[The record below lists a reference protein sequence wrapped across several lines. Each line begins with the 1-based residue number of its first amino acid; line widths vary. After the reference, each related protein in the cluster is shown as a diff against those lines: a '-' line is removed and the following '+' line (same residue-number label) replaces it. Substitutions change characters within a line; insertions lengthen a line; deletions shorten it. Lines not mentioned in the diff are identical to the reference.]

1 MPDELQRPP
10 PPALADTDALF
21 LDVDGTLLAFA
32 DHPDK
37 VTPDAALLDLL
48 QGLHHYLGGA
58 LALLSGRPLA
68 QLQQMFA
75 PLQLPMAGLHG
86 AQLQSTAETAARIPD
101 TDTDTAHWL
110 HGLHVRA
117 MQLAHAH
124 PGMLV
129 EHKGQA
135 LALHWRNAPA
145 AAPAITAFARAQLPQ
160 LPGVRLQ
167 PGNHVVEFVSDGHD
181 KGRALVQLM
190 QRPPFN
196 GRRPLCVGDDLT
208 DEHGFSAAARLGGA
222 GILVGRRE
230 PSHARFA
237 LPDIGAVHHWLRAAL
252 ASPAHGG
259 RPGT

>member
-1 MPDELQRPP
+1 MFEELQRPP

-32 DHPDK
+32 DHPDQ
-37 VTPDAALLDLL
+37 VTPDAPLLDLL
-48 QGLHHYLGGA
+48 DGLYQHLGGA

-86 AQLQSTAETAARIPD
+86 AQLQRSADDPAPP
-101 TDTDTAHWL
+101 TDTAQWL
-110 HGLHVRA
+110 HELHTRA
-117 MQLAHAH
+117 LQLAHAH

-145 AAPAITAFARAQLPQ
+145 AAEAITAFAHAQVPQ

-167 PGNHVVEFVSDGHD
+167 PGNHVIEFVTAAHD
-181 KGRALVQLM
+181 KGNALARLM
-190 QRPPFN
+190 EQPPFK

-208 DEHGFSAAARLGGA
+208 DEHAFSAAARLGGA
-222 GILVGRRE
+222 GILVGIRSH
-230 PSHARFA
+230 SHARYA
-237 LPDIGAVHHWLRAAL
+237 LPDIAAVHGWLRAAL
-252 ASPAHGG
+252 APPTQGGSHGA
-259 RPGT
+259 

>member
-1 MPDELQRPP
+1 MPEELQRPP
-10 PPALADTDALF
+10 PLADTDALF

-48 QGLHHYLGGA
+48 QGLHHHLGGA

-68 QLQQMFA
+68 QLQTMFA
-75 PLQLPMAGLHG
+75 PLQLPIAGLHG
-86 AQLQSTAETAARIPD
+86 AQVQPAPEAVARAPVA
-101 TDTDTAHWL
+101 DTAHWL

-190 QRPPFN
+190 QQPPFR

-208 DEHGFSAAARLGGA
+208 DEHGFSAAAELGGA
-222 GILVGRRE
+222 GILVGSRQ

-252 ASPAHGG
+252 APPAHG
-259 RPGT
+259 RCPGN